1 MADEFNVPE
10 GGDGQDVCS
19 FFASL
24 INQRQSVERLLN
36 WLRESQTTCTDSNCF
51 DDINGLPGSEIG
63 SPLDNFGSGHQDS
76 DTDAFTLV
84 LWFVVGVLTL
94 YAMALARNRD
104 PAQTTKKSRPAN
116 AINDDHSGFRRDQN
130 GDDDQSSP
138 AV

>member
-1 MADEFNVPE
+1 MADEFDVPD
-10 GGDGQDVCS
+10 GGEGQDACS

-63 SPLDNFGSGHQDS
+63 SPLNNLGSGNQNS
-76 DTDAFTLV
+76 DTDAFSLV
-84 LWFVVGVLTL
+84 MLFVVGILTL
-94 YAMALARNRD
+94 YAMTLSRD
-104 PAQTTKKSRPAN
+104 RDQAQATKKSCPSAT
-116 AINDDHSGFRRDQN
+116 DDHSGFRRDN
-130 GDDDQSSP
+130 NDDDHSRP